1 MSVVNF
7 MLIVSSCA
15 RSMSPIFFESTA
27 PIPCDLNIAS
37 VFASA
42 VFERLD
48 PFPALLATIAR
59 LTVDMSRSPA

>member
-1 MSVVNF
+1 
-7 MLIVSSCA
+7 
-15 RSMSPIFFESTA
+15 MSPIFFESTS
-27 PIPCDLNIAS
+27 PISCDLNIAS